1 MSLRPAAVMAGFLV
15 LVKRGRILSLRMVSR
30 TAQNDASGVL
40 GDVRNLSRMA
50 MDAVC
55 DSAVVHGSASEVK
68 LAKARMMFGTSVA
81 LYTGNRESKAA
92 ITDIAS
98 NDRSLSSCIRA
109 FFSSG
114 LCQYI

>member
-1 MSLRPAAVMAGFLV
+1 MSLRPADVMAGFLV

-30 TAQNDASGVL
+30 TTQKDASGVG

-50 MDAVC
+50 MEAVC
-55 DSAVVHGSASEVK
+55 DSAVVHGSASDVK
-68 LAKARMMFGTSVA
+68 PASARMMFGTSAA

-98 NDRSLSSCIRA
+98 DDRSLSSCIRA

-114 LCQYI
+114 LRQHI